1 MDLVT
6 LKIICLFT
14 RIVIFRIDL
23 ALQYIF
29 DKFLS
34 LSLRWLQKILGP
46 GLMVVGM
53 ESYKCL
59 APPMEPLDQV
69 DKIVQIVTKSQDHQ
83 LVCANSTTWA
93 HLPMSGW
100 RTHPQFCLPGQ
111 RWLPWPSPAL
121 KHIPGPNQCQCWRKR
136 LASTKMHFRK
146 RPVIRHRTPC
156 WCPSKMPL
164 ISPLHIRWASSYQ
177 SLSQL
182 RLTKNISRC
191 TAAVSTVSPPSTT
204 TLNCPQSPSLCQTSH
219 TTFRFFVEINLF
231 VVAIEIYLV
240 WMQLCRDLRKLWLW
254 RSPIPR
260 PLSHLQITG
269 WPFSR
274 ELGHLILPHSSSKV
288 QPQRGSILISSKSWK
303 GPKLNHSE
311 IFSSVEAYGR
321 TQTLFAREARSTQYR
336 NSLEEYSKW
345 EILEAYKIWEGVDL
359 PPPAARCL
367 LAPPLLLP
375 QRHRHLAGRSQLRRP
390 PRLQCW
396 GGDI

>member
-1 MDLVT
+1 MIAEKLGAGVDGGWDGVVQMH
-6 LKIICLFT
+6 CSSHGAF
-14 RIVIFRIDL
+14 
-23 ALQYIF
+23 
-29 DKFLS
+29 
-34 LSLRWLQKILGP
+34 GP
-46 GLMVVGM
+46 GGQD
-53 ESYKCL
+53 C
-59 APPMEPLDQV
+59 AN
-69 DKIVQIVTKSQDHQ
+69 VTKSQDHQ

-136 LASTKMHFRK
+136 LASTNMHFRK

-182 RLTKNISRC
+182 RFTKKISRC

-219 TTFRFFVEINLF
+219 TTYRLFGEINLF
-231 VVAIEIYLV
+231 VVALEIYLV

-260 PLSHLQITG
+260 PLSHLRITG

-303 GPKLNHSE
+303 TKTQPLWNLFFSRGLWADTDIVCEGGQVNLISKQFRR
-311 IFSSVEAYGR
+311 IFKM
-321 TQTLFAREARSTQYR
+321 R
-336 NSLEEYSKW
+336 NIGL
-345 EILEAYKIWEGVDL
+345 I
-359 PPPAARCL
+359 
-367 LAPPLLLP
+367 
-375 QRHRHLAGRSQLRRP
+375 
-390 PRLQCW
+390 
-396 GGDI
+396 

>member
-29 DKFLS
+29 DTFLS
-34 LSLRWLQKILGP
+34 LSLRWLQKILVP

-136 LASTKMHFRK
+136 LASTNMHFRK

-182 RLTKNISRC
+182 RLTKKYIKVYSSGQYSI
-191 TAAVSTVSPPSTT
+191 ASQHYDPELSTVSVTVPDLSYHF
-204 TLNCPQSPSLCQTSH
+204 QVLC
-219 TTFRFFVEINLF
+219 RNKFVCCCYRNLF
-231 VVAIEIYLV
+231 SMNATLQGSEEAVTLT
-240 WMQLCRDLRKLWLW
+240 
-254 RSPIPR
+254 IPDTEAALTSSDYR
-260 PLSHLQITG
+260 LAVLARTWTPHLTS
-269 WPFSR
+269 F
-274 ELGHLILPHSSSKV
+274 
-288 QPQRGSILISSKSWK
+288 
-303 GPKLNHSE
+303 
-311 IFSSVEAYGR
+311 
-321 TQTLFAREARSTQYR
+321 
-336 NSLEEYSKW
+336 LE
-345 EILEAYKIWEGVDL
+345 
-359 PPPAARCL
+359 
-367 LAPPLLLP
+367 
-375 QRHRHLAGRSQLRRP
+375 
-390 PRLQCW
+390 
-396 GGDI
+396 